1 VSPDG
6 RNVYVTSAVSD
17 ALTTFDRNLVTGA
30 LTQKFQTAGCVSEL
44 GEFMVCANGR
54 ALDFPVGVAVSPDG
68 RNVYV
73 ASSVSDAVAVFDR
86 DPATGA
92 LDQKE
97 GTEGCVSDDGTGG
110 DCANGVALDS
120 PIDVAV
126 SPDGGNVYVAAAGSD
141 AVVVFNRNIGTGA
154 LMQRSLPEGC
164 VGETNTAGC
173 TDGEALD
180 GPFSIVLAPGGHH
193 LYVAAVAS
201 DAVAVFDRNVLGVL
215 TQKAGTDGCVSDSGT
230 AGECVELPILDGA
243 QDVRLGRDGE
253 TLYVAA
259 TLDSA
264 LVVLDR
270 DGATGALTPKTGA
283 AGCVS
288 ASGSAGA
295 CIEGVALNEVFS
307 VAESPDGANVY
318 AAAIESDAV
327 AIFDRSG
334 RAYDVDGDGEIDA
347 LTDGLLLLRYAFGFR
362 GAILIGGAVD
372 VANCVRC
379 TAEQIEAF
387 IEEISG

>member
-1 VSPDG
+1 
-6 RNVYVTSAVSD
+6 
-17 ALTTFDRNLVTGA
+17 
-30 LTQKFQTAGCVSEL
+30 
-44 GEFMVCANGR
+44 
-54 ALDFPVGVAVSPDG
+54 
-68 RNVYV
+68 
-73 ASSVSDAVAVFDR
+73 
-86 DPATGA
+86 
-92 LDQKE
+92 
-97 GTEGCVSDDGTGG
+97 
-110 DCANGVALDS
+110 
-120 PIDVAV
+120 
-126 SPDGGNVYVAAAGSD
+126 
-141 AVVVFNRNIGTGA
+141 VFNRNIGTGA

-173 TDGEALD
+173 TDGKALD

-215 TQKAGTDGCVSDSGT
+215 TQNAGTDGCVSDSGT
-230 AGECVELPILDGA
+230 AGECVELSILDGA

-270 DGATGALTPKTGA
+270 DGVTGALTPKTGA

-288 ASGSAGA
+288 DTGSGEA
-295 CIEGVALNEVFS
+295 CIDGVALHEVFS

-387 IEEISG
+387 IEEISE